1 MDQRKTFE
9 LMVSLCS
16 KKYAKYAVRVE
27 WLVNE
32 LFPFPLSLAQLHI
45 PSCNVQAKEIEIL
58 ISVDRKC
65 IVLNLDATGSL
76 ISKPCIVQKQFSTI
90 PLQYNILSFPP
101 VPFL

>member
-1 MDQRKTFE
+1 MLF
-9 LMVSLCS
+9 V
-16 KKYAKYAVRVE
+16 VE

-101 VPFL
+101 VPFQDLAEMIRQHDYPESSV